1 MTLVEAWPL
10 PASTADDVG
19 LELKKVLAG
28 MREVRL
34 ALQPVVELDH
44 GEVVGYEALARFGPG
59 HRSPGPFF
67 AAADEL
73 QRRPELEA
81 LLDQQA
87 LDLRA
92 DVPAGR
98 FLAVNVS
105 PALLAA
111 GPVWSALAAAGDL
124 DGLVIEL
131 TEHTPVD
138 NLSRLRRRLDTLRS
152 SGAVLALDDVGAGW
166 SGLQQVVDLRP
177 DIVKLD
183 RSLVARLHEDPARHA
198 VAELLGAFTEKVG
211 GQLLAEGVE
220 RIEELT
226 SLLELNVHLAQGW
239 LLGRPQFG
247 WPEIPAATSALLAAG
262 TRAERQV
269 GSLAVPVDAV
279 PNVAAVGF
287 LGAELPIAALLTD
300 PTGAVTALWVRN
312 QSAAGPSGWARP
324 ATTLLATTPLAR
336 ALRQAMARPPAERFD
351 PLVCVDG
358 VVVLGLVH
366 LDALV
371 CALA

>member
-1 MTLVEAWPL
+1 MTLVEVWPL
-10 PASTADDVG
+10 PESAVDDVG
-19 LELKKVLAG
+19 LEVKKVLAG

-44 GEVVGYEALARFGPG
+44 GEVVGYEALARFGAG
-59 HRSPGPFF
+59 HRSPGPYF

-73 QRRPELEA
+73 DRRPELEA
-81 LLDQQA
+81 LLVQHA
-87 LDLRA
+87 LDLRD

-105 PALLAA
+105 PALLAS
-111 GPVWSALAAAGDL
+111 GPVWTTLAGAGGL
-124 DGLVIEL
+124 DGVVLEL

-138 NLSRLRRRLDTLRS
+138 NLSRLRRRLDTLRAA
-152 SGAVLALDDVGAGW
+152 GAVLALDDVGAGW

-183 RSLVARLHEDPARHA
+183 RSLVAKLHEDPARHA

-220 RIEELT
+220 RIEELA

-247 WPEIPAATSALLAAG
+247 WPEIPAATSALLTAG

-279 PNVAAVGF
+279 PHVAAVGF
-287 LGAELPIAALLTD
+287 LADELPVAALLTD
-300 PTGAVTALWVRN
+300 GTGAVTGLWVRN
-312 QSAAGPSGWARP
+312 QSAGGPSGWVRP
-324 ATTLLATTPLAR
+324 ATVVEATSPLPR
-336 ALRQAMARPPAERFD
+336 ALRQAMTRPPAERFD
-351 PLVCVDG
+351 PLVCEEHG
-358 VVVLGLVH
+358 VVVGLVH